1 MFEITYNDR
10 DVLNRYIDE
19 HKAYPGARYDF
30 TFENRFLVYHCE
42 ITKELHYIVLDMET
56 GYGSE
61 LCRRKKGCP
70 IREESFKALIPHI
83 FQSIKY
89 TGSKRHMDPMDA
101 DPIAVIDSVFRVVL
115 PNYGYA
121 IREEQIRLAKQM
133 YRGLTHDLV
142 SINEA
147 EVGTGKTL
155 AFLVAALVARKL
167 NSDGP
172 SKPVT
177 ITTSNIELQTALV
190 EREIPKLSRCLMDYR
205 IIDKPLNA
213 VLRKG
218 KEHYFCKQ
226 RFEDF
231 MTSIKRTPEKYGK
244 LIDAFERSNFERQA
258 FDLDRIKMRPSLK
271 ERICVKIPCKGC
283 KYAKECRYL
292 WYVSMAKEAEGIDF
306 QVTNHNL
313 YLTSQ
318 RLRSEMEMPGGM
330 LLSSDYVIVDE
341 AHKLKEAA
349 IEVFGNRLCE
359 KDVPAFVKSVSV
371 HCKTSGSHA
380 FYHEMLNRLLTL
392 NAELFAGLRNEY
404 CRDDHDDDQSTLM
417 IISQECGTVIESMR
431 QLVVAIEAKCKLDNP
446 GRLLKGCLKAF
457 RRTNNLNVWTEA
469 DENGVLS
476 LCCSPK
482 NIGAVLHDR
491 VWNKDCS
498 HVLTSGTMSDGTDFS
513 FFMKEN
519 GIDRLTSRLVS
530 ASSAQSP
537 FDYANHT
544 RLYIPQGMPYPDMD
558 NPEYIHAIAEQVVKL
573 VYATNGHTAVLFTS
587 YKVLNAVYEQ
597 TKDRLSAFDLFCMTR
612 SNRTAIQDFKK
623 SRNGVLFASGSMWEG
638 VDCIGDTLSSVIIVK
653 LPFPRR
659 SAVMEQKKAESENV
673 RDFIRRYAVPEM
685 LIKLRQGVGRLI
697 RSEDDTGLVS
707 VLDSR
712 AATGE
717 HGTRVAKVLQKYP
730 SVSSIDEIKAF
741 MRAVKPKEYFSE
753 V

>member
-19 HKAYPGARYDF
+19 HKAYPEARYDF

-167 NSDGP
+167 NSEGP
-172 SKPVT
+172 SKPITV
-177 ITTSNIELQTALV
+177 TTSNIELQTALV

-213 VLRKG
+213 ILRKG

-231 MTSIKRTPEKYGK
+231 MTSIKRTPEKNGK

-341 AHKLKEAA
+341 AHKFKEAA

-359 KDVPAFVKSVSV
+359 K
-371 HCKTSGSHA
+371 
-380 FYHEMLNRLLTL
+380 M
-392 NAELFAGLRNEY
+392 
-404 CRDDHDDDQSTLM
+404 
-417 IISQECGTVIESMR
+417 
-431 QLVVAIEAKCKLDNP
+431 
-446 GRLLKGCLKAF
+446 F
-457 RRTNNLNVWTEA
+457 RHL
-469 DENGVLS
+469 
-476 LCCSPK
+476 
-482 NIGAVLHDR
+482 
-491 VWNKDCS
+491 
-498 HVLTSGTMSDGTDFS
+498 
-513 FFMKEN
+513 
-519 GIDRLTSRLVS
+519 
-530 ASSAQSP
+530 
-537 FDYANHT
+537 
-544 RLYIPQGMPYPDMD
+544 
-558 NPEYIHAIAEQVVKL
+558 
-573 VYATNGHTAVLFTS
+573 
-587 YKVLNAVYEQ
+587 
-597 TKDRLSAFDLFCMTR
+597 
-612 SNRTAIQDFKK
+612 
-623 SRNGVLFASGSMWEG
+623 
-638 VDCIGDTLSSVIIVK
+638 
-653 LPFPRR
+653 
-659 SAVMEQKKAESENV
+659 
-673 RDFIRRYAVPEM
+673 
-685 LIKLRQGVGRLI
+685 
-697 RSEDDTGLVS
+697 
-707 VLDSR
+707 
-712 AATGE
+712 
-717 HGTRVAKVLQKYP
+717 
-730 SVSSIDEIKAF
+730 
-741 MRAVKPKEYFSE
+741 
-753 V
+753 